1 MMEPNIFSSL
11 STADNTV
18 CKSSLADN
26 RQIRASYWN
35 RWPTKGEQT

>member
-11 STADNTV
+11 STADNNV

-26 RQIRASYWN
+26 RRIRASYWN
-35 RWPTKGEQT
+35 RRPTKDEQT